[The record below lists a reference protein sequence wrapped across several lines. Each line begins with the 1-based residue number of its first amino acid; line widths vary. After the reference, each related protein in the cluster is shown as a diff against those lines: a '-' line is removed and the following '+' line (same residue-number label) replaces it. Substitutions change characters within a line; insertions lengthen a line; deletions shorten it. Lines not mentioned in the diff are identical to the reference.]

1 MTTDDEHDE
10 APADLEALQRE
21 LQTQKQ
27 FAAGLAWKLARLDAD
42 SARLVEERDQAL
54 QEHAAMVSR
63 FHPIQTERD
72 ALMMENAGLRT
83 EIDALRAETSALRK
97 QIAELLGSTS
107 WRATAVL
114 RRASAAARRAAGR

>member
-1 MTTDDEHDE
+1 MTNDDERNE
-10 APADLEALQRE
+10 APKDPQTLQRE
-21 LQTQKQ
+21 LQTQKRL
-27 FAAGLAWKLARLDAD
+27 AAELAWKLARLDAD

-54 QEHAAMVSR
+54 KEHAAMVSR
-63 FHPIQTERD
+63 FHPIQAERD

-83 EIDALRAETSALRK
+83 EIGDLRAEASALRK

-114 RRASAAARRAAGR
+114 RLAGAAVRRAAGR